1 MAGPSPSVAA
11 LGYVAA
17 SLTTLSFFPQ
27 AIKTL
32 RSGDTRGISLGMYVL
47 FTLGISAWGVY
58 GLLTRDGP
66 LVVANAL
73 TLVPAAVV
81 LERSWRNRRRP

>member
-1 MAGPSPSVAA
+1 MARPLPVLLLGYTAAA
-11 LGYVAA
+11 L
-17 SLTTLSFFPQ
+17 TTASFFPQ

-32 RSGDTRGISLGMYVL
+32 RSGDTPGISVGMYVL

-66 LVVANAL
+66 LVAANTL
-73 TLVPAAVV
+73 TLVPALVV
-81 LERSWRNRRRP
+81 LERSLRNRRLP

>member
-1 MAGPSPSVAA
+1 MARPLPVLLLGYTAAA
-11 LGYVAA
+11 L
-17 SLTTLSFFPQ
+17 TTASFFPQ

-32 RSGDTRGISLGMYVL
+32 RSGDTRGISVGMYVL

-66 LVVANAL
+66 LVAANTL
-73 TLVPAAVV
+73 TLVPALVV
-81 LERSWRNRRRP
+81 LERSLRNRRLP